1 LLVTAKQQNLE
12 RRNFLICRFTT
23 RRHISKMITN
33 FLHMTAL
40 LTWYKLWP
48 FTREYNFITQSLYG
62 VVHPWLNAKGW
73 MCVMD
78 HVVFSLTLQGY
89 TLWRF
94 ILTYFALSSSSS
106 YVQGQAS
113 WPSPVS
119 IFQCR
124 RLVIRRPEFL
134 FPAGW
139 HFVIICGLSVLRTRR
154 DSVITTSI
162 WSSAKKKGGIT
173 LCNKTTNARI

>member
-1 LLVTAKQQNLE
+1 MLVTAKQQNLE